1 MDLEAIQKSYRRYAH
16 SYDLYFGAVFQPGR
30 KAVIDLMACQA
41 GERVLEVGVGTGL
54 SLPLYPRD
62 VHITGIDV
70 SAEMLAKAE
79 QRVQHHHYNHVD
91 LREMDAEA
99 MSFAD
104 AGFDKV
110 VAMYVASVVP
120 NPKRLVEEMQRV
132 CKPGGMLFIVNHFHS
147 DNRVLARL
155 ERSIAPLSKLMGF
168 RPDFSLENFIRDTDL
183 DIVRQ
188 TPVNFFGYWTLLQAQ
203 NRLLPNDNEQQP
215 IATAAVDMMTPRA
228 VASR

>member
-1 MDLEAIQKSYRRYAH
+1 MDLEAIQKAYRRYAQ
-16 SYDLYFGAVFQPGR
+16 SYDFYFGAVFQQGR
-30 KAVIDLMACQA
+30 KAVIDLMACQT
-41 GERVLEVGVGTGL
+41 GERVLEVGVGTGI
-54 SLPLYPRD
+54 SLALYPDD

-70 SAEMLAKAE
+70 STEMLAKAE
-79 QRVQHHHYNHVD
+79 QRVQRNQYAHVD
-91 LREMDAEA
+91 LLEMDAEA

-104 AGFDKV
+104 RSFDKV

-120 NPKRLVEEMQRV
+120 NPKHLVEEMQRV

-147 DNRVLARL
+147 DNRLLAKM
-155 ERSIAPLSKLMGF
+155 ERSISPFSKLMGF
-168 RPDFSLENFIRDTDL
+168 RPDVSLENFIRDTQL

-203 NRLLPNDNEQQP
+203 NQPAPREQEA
-215 IATAAVDMMTPRA
+215 ITAEEVDLIVPRA